1 MRSLCPKAVFERE
14 DRDGHHGADFQVVE
28 CDGTRERK
36 RVKKIG
42 NRSKWCEKIKM
53 QLSKI

>member
-1 MRSLCPKAVFERE
+1 MCPKAVFERE